1 MRMGF
6 VFSRTMANLVMM
18 KTLMTMTVTMV
29 MTVMTMT
36 MLNW

>member
-1 MRMGF
+1 MRMGI
-6 VFSRTMANLVMM
+6 VFSRTMTNLVMM